1 MSYIL
6 SLKSTSQYSFSQ
18 VFPPLVCDAFS
29 MHACICRHYRGYTWV
44 ISESSSSGALTT
56 ELLLDRSDPVV

>member
-1 MSYIL
+1 SYIL

-18 VFPPLVCDAFS
+18 VFPPLVCDALFTFW
-29 MHACICRHYRGYTWV
+29 HYRGYTWV

-56 ELLLDRSDPVV
+56 ELLLDRSDPVVTSELR